1 MTLRSGEAGNILF
14 GGVLVAVVGTIA
26 SGADADVEITDPSLI
41 GLQQVIAGFSGAP
54 SAGLGIVSAWVS
66 DTAAGKVKIRFT
78 AIGGTFTGPVNTN
91 VFVQQLL

>member
-1 MTLRSGEAGNILF
+1 MTMRSGEAGTILF

-41 GLQQVIAGFSGAP
+41 GLQQVVATTSGAP
-54 SAGLGIVSAWVS
+54 AAGLGIVGAWVS
-66 DTAAGKVKIRFT
+66 DPVLGKVKVRFT